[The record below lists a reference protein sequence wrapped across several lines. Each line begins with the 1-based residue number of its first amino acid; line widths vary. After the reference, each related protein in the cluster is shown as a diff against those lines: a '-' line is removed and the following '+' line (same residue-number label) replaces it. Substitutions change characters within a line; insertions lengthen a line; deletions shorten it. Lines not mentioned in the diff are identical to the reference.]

1 MTPEEKIEALREW
14 VQRHRDNY
22 RASEWGDGFTAAVQE
37 IRDIIDPPAPQ
48 WRKRV
53 DALHPKGV
61 TGTQF
66 GVNGGD
72 AGLHAPDLVR
82 LALHLGAALYH
93 LSHVANPGHYDVA
106 EELANVVVVAEVA
119 VGNGWR
125 ADPDDLRRGLFE
137 SSETTG
143 VMFIAEALTN
153 FYEPSNWRVAGNRA
167 AAWLRHI
174 LDGGAE

>member
-1 MTPEEKIEALREW
+1 MTPEEKIESLREW
-14 VQRHRDNY
+14 AQRRLDNY
-22 RASEWGDGFTAAVQE
+22 KASAWGDGFTAAVQE

-53 DALHPKGV
+53 DALHPRGV
-61 TGTQF
+61 TGT
-66 GVNGGD
+66 
-72 AGLHAPDLVR
+72 
-82 LALHLGAALYH
+82 HLGAALYH

>member
-53 DALHPKGV
+53 DDLHPKGV
-61 TGTQF
+61 SGS
-66 GVNGGD
+66 
-72 AGLHAPDLVR
+72 
-82 LALHLGAALYH
+82 HLGAALYH

>member
-22 RASEWGDGFTAAVQE
+22 RASEWGDGFAAAVQE

-53 DALHPKGV
+53 DALHPRGV
-61 TGTQF
+61 TGT
-66 GVNGGD
+66 
-72 AGLHAPDLVR
+72 
-82 LALHLGAALYH
+82 HLGAALYH

>member
-1 MTPEEKIEALREW
+1 MTPEEKIESLREW
-14 VQRHRDNY
+14 AQRHRDNY

-53 DALHPKGV
+53 DALHPRGV
-61 TGTQF
+61 TGT
-66 GVNGGD
+66 
-72 AGLHAPDLVR
+72 
-82 LALHLGAALYH
+82 HLGAALYH

>member
-1 MTPEEKIEALREW
+1 MTPEEKIESLREW
-14 VQRHRDNY
+14 AQRRLDNY
-22 RASEWGDGFTAAVQE
+22 KASAWGDGFTAAVQE

-61 TGTQF
+61 SGS
-66 GVNGGD
+66 
-72 AGLHAPDLVR
+72 
-82 LALHLGAALYH
+82 HLGAALYH

-125 ADPDDLRRGLFE
+125 ADPDDLRRGFE

-143 VMFIAEALTN
+143 VLFIAEALTN
-153 FYEPSNWRVAGNRA
+153 FYEPSNWKVAGNRA

>member
-14 VQRHRDNY
+14 VANKLRPDYGTFAIGHL
-22 RASEWGDGFTAAVQE
+22 TAVRE
-37 IRDIIDPPAPQ
+37 VRDIIDPPTPQ

-61 TGTQF
+61 SGS
-66 GVNGGD
+66 
-72 AGLHAPDLVR
+72 
-82 LALHLGAALYH
+82 HLGAALYH

-119 VGNGWR
+119 VGDGWR
-125 ADPDDLRRGLFE
+125 ADPDDLRSFE

-143 VMFIAEALTN
+143 ALFIAEALTN
-153 FYEPSNWRVAGNRA
+153 FYEPANWQVAGNRA
-167 AAWLRHI
+167 AAALRKL
-174 LDGGAE
+174 LDGDA

>member
-1 MTPEEKIEALREW
+1 MTPEEKIEALREFF
-14 VQRHRDNY
+14 DNVDGNIEELKQG
-22 RASEWGDGFTAAVQE
+22 AWWDGFYWTRQKVLN
-37 IRDIIDPPAPQ
+37 ITDPPRAK

-61 TGTQF
+61 WGS
-66 GVNGGD
+66 
-72 AGLHAPDLVR
+72 
-82 LALHLGAALYH
+82 HLGAALYH

>member
-61 TGTQF
+61 WGS
-66 GVNGGD
+66 
-72 AGLHAPDLVR
+72 
-82 LALHLGAALYH
+82 HLGAALYH

-153 FYEPSNWRVAGNRA
+153 FYEPSNWKVAGNRA
-167 AAWLRHI
+167 AAWLREI
-174 LDGGAE
+174 ITDGDA